1 MDLSEKEE
9 CEVRCFGT
17 QDDMSNW
24 APKAKF
30 MIAEGDTYTK
40 WPDDETY
47 PQLAINYVK
56 LDKVPLYNESWAP
69 IIDLMQRG
77 DFYGTTGEVLF
88 HHWGVEGSGANSVYS
103 ANIEYTYPLE
113 FADLVWSDGAK
124 VEHKY
129 IDLTIPLPSGPRS
142 SRFPST
148 PPARSGF
155 GSRCGIRRETVP
167 GFSQLTWGNKMPL
180 QQSLRLLRHNEGR
193 AVAAI
198 AVAQQPLRFF
208 IADHVL
214 RVGIEVDRPA

>member
-69 IIDLMQRG
+69 IIDLIQRG

-88 HHWGVEGSGANSVYS
+88 HQWGVEGSGVPQRLFGEYRIYVS
-103 ANIEYTYPLE
+103 A
-113 FADLVWSDGAK
+113 
-124 VEHKY
+124 
-129 IDLTIPLPSGPRS
+129 R
-142 SRFPST
+142 
-148 PPARSGF
+148 
-155 GSRCGIRRETVP
+155 IRRP
-167 GFSQLTWGNKMPL
+167 GMERWG
-180 QQSLRLLRHNEGR
+180 QGR
-193 AVAAI
+193 T
-198 AVAQQPLRFF
+198 
-208 IADHVL
+208 
-214 RVGIEVDRPA
+214 

>member
-1 MDLSEKEE
+1 
-9 CEVRCFGT
+9 
-17 QDDMSNW
+17 MSNW

-69 IIDLMQRG
+69 IIDVMQRG

-88 HHWGVEGSGANSVYS
+88 HQWGIEGSGAKSVYS

-113 FADLVWSDGAK
+113 FADLVWSDGTK

-129 IDLTIPLPSGPRS
+129 VDLTDTTPFGTREFKIPFNATGKKWV
-142 SRFPST
+142 RFSVWDS
-148 PPARSGF
+148 A
-155 GSRCGIRRETVP
+155 
-167 GFSQLTWGNKMPL
+167 GN
-180 QQSLRLLRHNEGR
+180 G
-193 AVAAI
+193 AWV
-198 AVAQQPLRFF
+198 QPTNL
-208 IADHVL
+208 
-214 RVGIEVDRPA
+214 GK